1 MMAARPNVAV
11 TLARRGDKSR
21 KAGDIKMA
29 IKFGRPIEMRDA
41 PRSVRPPAT
50 TLDIPVR
57 MRRNR
62 RSDWSRRMVQENH
75 LTVDD
80 LIWPIFIIDGSNKRE
95 PIAAMPGVHRLSV
108 DLAVREAERAAKL
121 GIPAIATSPNID
133 IALRDQTG
141 SNILDPDNLI
151 NRASR
156 AIKAAV
162 PEIGVI
168 TDVALDP
175 FTSHGHD
182 GILRDGIIVNDETVE
197 QLAEA
202 AVLQAEAGADII
214 APSDMMDGRI
224 GAIREALDANGFQD
238 TAIMSYATK
247 FASAFYGPYREA
259 IGTGGL
265 LKGDKKTY
273 YLDPANGD
281 EAIREVELDVAE
293 GADMVMVKPGLPYL
307 DVIRRVKDTFAMP
320 TFAYQVSGEYS
331 MIMAAAQNGWID
343 GERAMIES
351 LIAFKRAGCDG
362 VLTYFAA
369 DVAEKLK
376 AAR

>member
-1 MMAARPNVAV
+1 
-11 TLARRGDKSR
+11 
-21 KAGDIKMA
+21 MA
-29 IKFGRPIEMRDA
+29 IKFGRPIELRDEA
-41 PRSVRPPAT
+41 PRPVHAPAT
-50 TLDIPVR
+50 TLDLPLR

-80 LIWPIFIIDGSNKRE
+80 LIWPMFIIDGSNKRE
-95 PIAAMPGVHRLSV
+95 PIAAMPGVERLSV

-121 GIPAIATSPNID
+121 GIPAIATFPNID

-307 DVIRRVKDTFAMP
+307 DVIRRVKDTFGMP
-320 TFAYQVSGEYS
+320 TFAYQVSGEYA

-376 AAR
+376 ASK

>member
-1 MMAARPNVAV
+1 
-11 TLARRGDKSR
+11 
-21 KAGDIKMA
+21 MA
-29 IKFGRPIEMRDA
+29 IKFGRPIEMRDEA
-41 PRSVRPPAT
+41 PRSVRAPAT
-50 TLDIPVR
+50 TLDLPLR

-62 RSDWSRRMVQENH
+62 RSDWSRRLVQENH

-80 LIWPIFIIDGSNKRE
+80 LIWPIFIIDGTNKRE

-108 DLAVREAERAAKL
+108 DLAVREVERAAKL
-121 GIPAIATSPNID
+121 GIPAIATFPNID
-133 IALRDQTG
+133 IALKDQTG
-141 SNILDPDNLI
+141 SNILDSDNLI

-376 AAR
+376 AAG